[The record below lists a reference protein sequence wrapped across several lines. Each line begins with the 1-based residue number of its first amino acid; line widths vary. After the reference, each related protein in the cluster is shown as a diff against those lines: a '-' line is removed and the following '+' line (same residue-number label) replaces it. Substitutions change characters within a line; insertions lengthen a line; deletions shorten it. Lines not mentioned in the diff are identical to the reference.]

1 MLAQCGVAFFLSP
14 HHYLRARFVAP
25 VAIGLVFS
33 GLLAITAPGC
43 SDGSA
48 SSGGGS
54 GGGTTTT
61 TAAACPIPADPFE
74 LGDAV
79 GHADPYGAKA
89 AGQARAGRIVT
100 EADIVQPAHGRQKTH
115 VGDFVLAND
124 RIAVTIED
132 KGLSDGYAR
141 FGGEILA
148 IDAIG
153 EDGRPM
159 GLSYY
164 NETLLGL
171 SVEMVNPTS
180 VTVLKDGSD
189 GGEAVVR
196 VAGVTQPI
204 PFLEGPIGTL
214 FPDRYGIETALD
226 YVLMPGW
233 DKVLLR
239 MSVVNRGEEAIDFGL
254 NKPTKDEL
262 FGMFHYSRSQMFTP
276 ESGFTSAKGLV
287 DWVGF
292 DSGPSAFAFRAPD
305 GKLEYG
311 VEQSGFA
318 LYWGPGFVADP
329 CTVTTHDHVEV
340 VYALGGIDA
349 VAEAIRKD
357 TSADAWRVV
366 KGTVKDGDGAPV
378 AGAYVH
384 ELAADG
390 AYLSRARTGEDGSFT
405 LHAPP
410 KQAVSL
416 VAQKKGYRTPS
427 ATPVAAD
434 AGAADL
440 VFEPTATIHVKA
452 IDPASNEALP
462 VRIQVIP
469 KEAPAATP
477 DAWGVPDE
485 VNGRIHQEFAVTGE
499 AALTVPAGQHHVIVS
514 RGYEYELYETDVSAG
529 TGETVEV
536 VAPLTRSVDTTGRMC
551 ADFHIHSWNSADSDD
566 PVEYKVKGAI
576 ADGLDIPVSSEH
588 EWVIDFQPIVEQ
600 LGMEKWAHGI
610 ASEELT
616 TFAWGHFGVVPL
628 NPKDDKVNHGAVEWI
643 GSTPGETF
651 DRVRSQVEDPAL
663 IVNHPR
669 GSGFGGYFSA
679 SKYNRVTGESD
690 APDMWSTNFDAIEVF
705 NDSDFEKNRDA
716 SVADWFSLLNYGH
729 KFWAVGS
736 SDSHHLRTSP
746 VGYPRTCLWFG
757 HDDPTKITGSSV
769 RDAIRSGDS
778 TISGGLYMTVTGPGG
793 EHPGMDV
800 IVDAGADA
808 VFTVTVESPSWILGD
823 TLETIV
829 NGQTVSTEPLVPVGS
844 GPSNRYEAQVTVK
857 YGADGQPRW
866 VLFHAK
872 GAGDLAP
879 LHPGRRPFAVS
890 NPMFLSYTLQ
900 Q

>member
-1 MLAQCGVAFFLSP
+1 MRRRFSSSLPTRLLG
-14 HHYLRARFVAP
+14 ARFLAP
-25 VAIGLVFS
+25 ITLSLLFS
-33 GLLAITAPGC
+33 GILAITAPGC
-43 SDGSA
+43 SGDA
-48 SSGGGS
+48 SSSDGGS
-54 GGGTTTT
+54 GSGTTTT
-61 TAAACPIPADPFE
+61 TSSATCSLPEAPFE
-74 LGDAV
+74 LGDAD
-79 GHADPYGAKA
+79 GHPDPYGAKA
-89 AGQARAGRIVT
+89 AGQARAGRIAT
-100 EADIVQPAHGRQKTH
+100 EDDIVQPAHGRQKTH

-148 IDAIG
+148 IDAVG
-153 EDGRPM
+153 KDGRPM

-180 VTVLKDGSD
+180 VAVLKDGSD
-189 GGEAVVR
+189 GGEAIVR

-204 PFLEGPIGTL
+204 PFLEGPIGAL

-226 YVLMPGW
+226 YVLKPGW

-239 MSVVNRGEEAIDFGL
+239 MTVVHRGAEQIDFGL

-262 FGMFHYSRSQMFTP
+262 FGMFHYSRSQMFSP
-276 ESGFTSAKGLV
+276 QSGFSSAKGLV

-292 DSGPSAFAFRAPD
+292 DSGPSAFAFRVPD

-329 CTVTTHDHVEV
+329 CTITTHDHAEV
-340 VYALGGIDA
+340 VFALGGIDA
-349 VAEAIRKD
+349 VAEAVRKD
-357 TSADAWRVV
+357 AGEDPWRVIT
-366 KGTVKDGDGAPV
+366 GTLTDGVGAPV
-378 AGAYVH
+378 ADAYVH

-390 AYLSRARTGEDGSFT
+390 AYLSRARTAADGTFT

-416 VAQKKGYRTPS
+416 VPQKKGYKTPS

-434 AGAADL
+434 ATSAPL
-440 VFEPTATIHVKA
+440 VFEPNATVHVKA
-452 IDPASNEALP
+452 IDPSTNEALP

-469 KEAPAATP
+469 KDAPPATP
-477 DAWGVPDE
+477 ESWGVYDE
-485 VNGRIHQEFAVTGE
+485 VNGRVHQEFAVTGD
-499 AALTVPAGQHHVIVS
+499 AALTVPAGQHHIIVS
-514 RGYEYELYETDVSAG
+514 RGYEYELYETDVTAG
-529 TGETVEV
+529 FGETVEV
-536 VAPLTRSVDTTGRMC
+536 VAPLTRSVDTVGRMC

-566 PVEYKVKGAI
+566 PVEYKVRGAI

-628 NPKDDKVNHGAVEWI
+628 DPKDDKVNRGAVEWI

-679 SKYNRVTGESD
+679 AKYDRETGLSN

-716 SVADWFSLLNYGH
+716 SVADWFSLLNH
-729 KFWAVGS
+729 KHRFTAVGS

-757 HDDPTKITGSSV
+757 HDDPTKVTGAAV
-769 RDAIRSGDS
+769 RDAIRSGDA
-778 TISGGLYMTVTGPGG
+778 TISGGLFMTVMGPNG
-793 EHPGMDV
+793 EHPGSEA
-800 IVDAGADA
+800 IVSSGTDAM
-808 VFTVTVESPSWILGD
+808 FTVTVEAPSWILAD

-829 NGQTVSTEPLVPVGS
+829 NGQTISTEPLVPVGG
-844 GPSNRYEAQVTVK
+844 GPSNRYENIVAVK
-857 YGADGQPRW
+857 LDPEKAINW
-866 VLFHAK
+866 VVFHAK
-872 GAGDLAP
+872 GSGDLAP

-890 NPMFLSYTLQ
+890 NPTYVKYSLEQ
-900 Q
+900 